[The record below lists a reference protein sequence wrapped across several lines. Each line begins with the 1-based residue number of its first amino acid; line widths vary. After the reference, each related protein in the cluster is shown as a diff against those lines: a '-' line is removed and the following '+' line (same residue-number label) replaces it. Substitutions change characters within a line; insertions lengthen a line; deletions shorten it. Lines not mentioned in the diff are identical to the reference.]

1 MKTLQAML
9 TRARKSPALRDI
21 LRPDYDKLS
30 NRSTRRRGGGEG
42 SSKGSKEG
50 KYHVQ

>member
-21 LRPDYDKLS
+21 LRKPDY
-30 NRSTRRRGGGEG
+30 E
-42 SSKGSKEG
+42 KGA
-50 KYHVQ
+50 Y